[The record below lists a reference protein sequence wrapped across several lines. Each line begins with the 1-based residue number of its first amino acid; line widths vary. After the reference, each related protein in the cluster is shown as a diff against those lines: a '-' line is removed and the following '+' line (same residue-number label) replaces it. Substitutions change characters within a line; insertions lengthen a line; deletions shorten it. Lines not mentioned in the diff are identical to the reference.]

1 MSFYHLHHR
10 AIISVSG
17 DEPLAFLHDILT
29 ANLARRSAGEM
40 TQSCLLSPQGRIL
53 MEMLV
58 MVADKKDVFIACD
71 DAQKDEL
78 AKKLKLYRLRR
89 KIAIELVDDAIL
101 VASDEVP
108 SQKTLVTCADNRCAD
123 RGYVSVIAKSGASD
137 ISFSDNDAYHAKRI
151 ADGIPEGAVDLTPN
165 RALILEAG
173 LDLFEAVDF
182 QKGCYIGQEVTART
196 KYRGLVKRR
205 LVPVKAAKLETGA
218 SVSQDDKEVGVIL
231 SVAQIG
237 DEMIGLASLKLQAI
251 HDYEAGAILQAQ
263 ESALSVHIPE
273 HLMPIPAPNKS

>member
-1 MSFYHLHHR
+1 MSFYHLNHR

-29 ANLARRSAGEM
+29 ANLVARSAGEM

-58 MVADKKDVFIACD
+58 MVADKTDVFIACD
-71 DAQKDEL
+71 DEQKDEL

-89 KIAIELVDDAIL
+89 KIAIELVEDAIL
-101 VASDEVP
+101 VASDEAP

-137 ISFSDNDAYHAKRI
+137 INFSDNDAYHAKRI

-218 SVSQDDKEVGVIL
+218 PVSQDDKEVGVIL

-237 DEMIGLASLKLQAI
+237 DEMVGLASLKLQAI
-251 HDYEAGAILQAQ
+251 HEYEAGAILQAQ
-263 ESALSVHIPE
+263 ESALSLHIPA

>member
-1 MSFYHLHHR
+1 MSFYHLNHR

-29 ANLARRSAGEM
+29 ANLVARSAGEM

-58 MVADKKDVFIACD
+58 MVADKTDVFIACD
-71 DAQKDEL
+71 EAQKDEL

-89 KIAIELVDDAIL
+89 KIAIELVEDAIL
-101 VASDEVP
+101 VASDEAP

-137 ISFSDNDAYHAKRI
+137 INFSDNDAYHAKRI

-218 SVSQDDKEVGVIL
+218 PVSQDDKEVGVIL

-237 DEMIGLASLKLQAI
+237 DEMVGLASLKLQAI

-263 ESALSVHIPE
+263 ESALSLHIPA